1 MGIPTSECRQYFA
14 YLSERSRDEEI
25 PEECITCPK
34 VIGCI
39 LHKIR
44 TCDNIAEETDKWHR
58 EGARITRYGTCERRQ
73 PLPPLES
80 LLVFP

>member
-1 MGIPTSECRQYFA
+1 LGLPPLRCTEYFG
-14 YLSERSRDEEI
+14 YLSERSREVEI

-34 VIGCI
+34 SVGCI
-39 LHKIR
+39 LHRLR
-44 TCDNIAEETDKWHR
+44 TAATMVEETEEWHPK
-58 EGARITRYGTCERRQ
+58 EACTTRYGTAHQHQ